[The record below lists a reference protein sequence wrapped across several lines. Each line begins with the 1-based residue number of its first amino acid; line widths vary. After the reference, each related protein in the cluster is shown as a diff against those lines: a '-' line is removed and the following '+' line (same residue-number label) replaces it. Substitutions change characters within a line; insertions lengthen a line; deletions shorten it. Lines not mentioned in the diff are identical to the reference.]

1 MRYAYKDLSFR
12 SDSLERIATINAV
25 IKDFMAQGFRLS
37 VRQLYY
43 QLVAA
48 AIIENTERSYKR
60 TADLINNARI
70 AGLMDWDAIEDRGR
84 DIELRTRWSGGD
96 AIVQAAADSFHMDM
110 WITQPVR
117 VFCVVEKAA
126 LAGVLGGVCRKW
138 DIPLLAA
145 RGYPSVS
152 IVRDMVNEHIR
163 PALLEGQHAVLLH
176 LGDHDPSGKDMTRD
190 LEERIAMFLEDNGT
204 CEVNRQALNI
214 DQVRR
219 LKPPPNPAKITDSR
233 AKAYIREF
241 GAESWELDALK
252 PQYLVKL
259 VDDEVQKLVDVDAW
273 DEREAEVED
282 IRERLQASADSF
294 KAE

>member
-1 MRYAYKDLSFR
+1 MLHAYKNLSFK
-12 SDSLERIATINAV
+12 SESLERIATINAV
-25 IKDFMAQGFRLS
+25 IKDFMSQGFRLS

-84 DIELRTRWSGGD
+84 DIELKTRWTGGD
-96 AIVQAAADSFHMDM
+96 QIVQAAADSYHMDM
-110 WITQPVR
+110 WINQPVR

-126 LAGVLGGVCRKW
+126 LAGVLGGVCRKL

-152 IVRDMVNEHIR
+152 IVRDMVREHIL
-163 PALLEGQHAVLLH
+163 PAIHAGQNAVLLH

-190 LEERIAMFLEDNGT
+190 LEERIAMFLEGEGH

-259 VDDEVQKLVDVDAW
+259 VDDEVSALVDDDAW
-273 DEREAEVED
+273 AEREAEVED